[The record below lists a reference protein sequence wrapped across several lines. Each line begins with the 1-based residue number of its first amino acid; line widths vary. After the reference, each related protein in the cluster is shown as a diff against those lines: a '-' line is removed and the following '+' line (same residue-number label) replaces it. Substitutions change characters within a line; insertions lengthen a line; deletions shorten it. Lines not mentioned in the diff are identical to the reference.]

1 MNSDYSHNP
10 LTEVALALSMAFFAI
25 MVLTIFALSQKQ
37 FKSIESDKISMNSKS
52 TIDKDKKDKKRTLV
66 FYHNKNFYDQNL
78 KIWRLEN
85 QDKQTDRYTLAVP
98 TKMSVKELFEI
109 KKIFQGLD
117 LQVTEQNQQW
127 NEALRIYQL
136 NRINNYEISINNNYN
151 FISIFSECEKL

>member
-25 MVLTIFALSQKQ
+25 MVLAIFALSQKQ
-37 FKSIESDKISMNSKS
+37 FKSIESDKISINSKS
-52 TIDKDKKDKKRTLV
+52 SIIKDKKRILV

-85 QDKQTDRYTLAVP
+85 QGKQTDRYTLVVP
-98 TKMSVKELFEI
+98 KEMSVKELFEI

-117 LQVTEQNQQW
+117 LQVAEQNQQW
-127 NEALRIYQL
+127 NDVLK
-136 NRINNYEISINNNYN
+136 NISNKEDNL
-151 FISIFSECEKL
+151 S

>member
-37 FKSIESDKISMNSKS
+37 FKSIESDKISINSKS
-52 TIDKDKKDKKRTLV
+52 SINKDKKDKKRILV

-85 QDKQTDRYTLAVP
+85 QGKQTDRYTLAVP
-98 TKMSVKELFEI
+98 KEMSVKELFEI

-117 LQVTEQNQQW
+117 LQVAEQNQQW
-127 NEALRIYQL
+127 NDALK
-136 NRINNYEISINNNYN
+136 NISTK
-151 FISIFSECEKL
+151 EDKLS

>member
-37 FKSIESDKISMNSKS
+37 FKSIESDKISINSKS
-52 TIDKDKKDKKRTLV
+52 LINKKKKDKKRILV

-85 QDKQTDRYTLAVP
+85 QGKQTDRYTLAVP
-98 TKMSVKELFEI
+98 KEMSVKELFEI

-117 LQVTEQNQQW
+117 LQVAEQNQQW
-127 NEALRIYQL
+127 NDALK
-136 NRINNYEISINNNYN
+136 NISTK
-151 FISIFSECEKL
+151 EDKLS

>member
-10 LTEVALALSMAFFAI
+10 LTEVALALSMAFFAL

-37 FKSIESDKISMNSKS
+37 LKSIENDKISINSKS
-52 TIDKDKKDKKRTLV
+52 SIIKDKKDKKRILV

-85 QDKQTDRYTLAVP
+85 QGKQTDRYTLAVS
-98 TKMSVKELFEI
+98 KEMSVKELFEI

-127 NEALRIYQL
+127 NDALK
-136 NRINNYEISINNNYN
+136 NISTKEDNLSWNL
-151 FISIFSECEKL
+151 F

>member
-37 FKSIESDKISMNSKS
+37 FKSIESDKISINSKS
-52 TIDKDKKDKKRTLV
+52 SIIKDKKDKKRIIV

-85 QDKQTDRYTLAVP
+85 QGKQTDRYTLAVP
-98 TKMSVKELFEI
+98 KEMSVKELFEI

-117 LQVTEQNQQW
+117 LQVAEQNQQW
-127 NEALRIYQL
+127 NDALK
-136 NRINNYEISINNNYN
+136 NISTK
-151 FISIFSECEKL
+151 EDKLWWNLY

>member
-37 FKSIESDKISMNSKS
+37 FKSIESDKISINSKS
-52 TIDKDKKDKKRTLV
+52 SINKDKKDKKRILV

-85 QDKQTDRYTLAVP
+85 QGKQTDRFTLAVP
-98 TKMSVKELFEI
+98 KEMSVKELFEI

-117 LQVTEQNQQW
+117 LQVAEQNQQW
-127 NEALRIYQL
+127 NNALK
-136 NRINNYEISINNNYN
+136 NISTK
-151 FISIFSECEKL
+151 EDKLS

>member
-37 FKSIESDKISMNSKS
+37 FKSAESDKISINSKS
-52 TIDKDKKDKKRTLV
+52 SIDKDKKDKKRTLV

-78 KIWRLEN
+78 KVWRLEN
-85 QDKQTDRYTLAVP
+85 QDKPADRYTLAVP

-127 NEALRIYQL
+127 NDALE
-136 NRINNYEISINNNYN
+136 NISI
-151 FISIFSECEKL
+151 K

>member
-66 FYHNKNFYDQNL
+66 FYHNNNFYDQNL

-109 KKIFQGLD
+109 KKNFQGLD
-117 LQVTEQNQQW
+117 LQVTEQNHQW
-127 NEALRIYQL
+127 NEALE
-136 NRINNYEISINNNYN
+136 NIST
-151 FISIFSECEKL
+151 K

>member
-10 LTEVALALSMAFFAI
+10 LTEVALALSMAFFAL

-37 FKSIESDKISMNSKS
+37 FKSIESDKISINSKS
-52 TIDKDKKDKKRTLV
+52 SIIKDKKDKKRIIV

-85 QDKQTDRYTLAVP
+85 QGKQTDRYTLAVP
-98 TKMSVKELFEI
+98 KEMSVKELFEI

-117 LQVTEQNQQW
+117 LQVAEQNQQW
-127 NEALRIYQL
+127 NDALK
-136 NRINNYEISINNNYN
+136 NISTK
-151 FISIFSECEKL
+151 EDKLSWNLY

>member
-1 MNSDYSHNP
+1 MEKNMNSDYSHNP

-37 FKSIESDKISMNSKS
+37 FKSIESNKISINSKS
-52 TIDKDKKDKKRTLV
+52 SINKDKKDKKRTLV

-78 KIWRLEN
+78 KVWRLEN
-85 QDKQTDRYTLAVP
+85 QDKPADRYTLAVP
-98 TKMSVKELFEI
+98 IKMSVKELFEI

-127 NEALRIYQL
+127 NEALE
-136 NRINNYEISINNNYN
+136 NISI
-151 FISIFSECEKL
+151 K

>member
-10 LTEVALALSMAFFAI
+10 LTEVALALSMAFFAL

-37 FKSIESDKISMNSKS
+37 FKSIESDKISINSKS
-52 TIDKDKKDKKRTLV
+52 SIIKDKKDKKRILV

-85 QDKQTDRYTLAVP
+85 QGKQTDRYTLAVP
-98 TKMSVKELFEI
+98 KEMSVKELFEI
-109 KKIFQGLD
+109 KKIFQDFD

-127 NEALRIYQL
+127 NDALK
-136 NRINNYEISINNNYN
+136 NISTK
-151 FISIFSECEKL
+151 EDKLSWNLY

>member
-10 LTEVALALSMAFFAI
+10 LTEVALALSMAFFAL

-37 FKSIESDKISMNSKS
+37 FKSIESDKISINSKS
-52 TIDKDKKDKKRTLV
+52 SIIKDKKRILV

-85 QDKQTDRYTLAVP
+85 QGKQTDRYTLAVP
-98 TKMSVKELFEI
+98 KEMSVKELFEI

-117 LQVTEQNQQW
+117 LQVAEQNQQW
-127 NEALRIYQL
+127 NNALK
-136 NRINNYEISINNNYN
+136 NISTKVD
-151 FISIFSECEKL
+151 KLS

>member
-1 MNSDYSHNP
+1 MEKNMNSDYSHNP

-37 FKSIESDKISMNSKS
+37 FKSIESNKISINSKS
-52 TIDKDKKDKKRTLV
+52 SINKDKKDKKRTLV

-78 KIWRLEN
+78 KVWRLEN
-85 QDKQTDRYTLAVP
+85 QDKPIDRYTLAVP

-109 KKIFQGLD
+109 KKTFQDFD

-127 NEALRIYQL
+127 NEALE
-136 NRINNYEISINNNYN
+136 NISI
-151 FISIFSECEKL
+151 K

>member
-52 TIDKDKKDKKRTLV
+52 SIEKDKKDKKRTLV
-66 FYHNKNFYDQNL
+66 FYHNNNFYDQNL

-85 QDKQTDRYTLAVP
+85 QDKQTNRYILAVP

-109 KKIFQGLD
+109 KKFFQGHD

-127 NEALRIYQL
+127 NEALD
-136 NRINNYEISINNNYN
+136 NIST
-151 FISIFSECEKL
+151 K

>member
-25 MVLTIFALSQKQ
+25 MVLTIFALSQKK
-37 FKSIESDKISMNSKS
+37 FKSIESDKISINSKS
-52 TIDKDKKDKKRTLV
+52 SIIKDKKDKKRILV

-85 QDKQTDRYTLAVP
+85 QGKQTDRYTLAVP
-98 TKMSVKELFEI
+98 KEMSVKELFEI

-117 LQVTEQNQQW
+117 LQVAEQNQQW
-127 NEALRIYQL
+127 NDALE
-136 NRINNYEISINNNYN
+136 NISIK
-151 FISIFSECEKL
+151 EDKLSWNLY

>member
-25 MVLTIFALSQKQ
+25 MVLTIFALSQRQ
-37 FKSIESDKISMNSKS
+37 FKSTESDKISMNSKS
-52 TIDKDKKDKKRTLV
+52 TIDKEKKRTLV
-66 FYHNKNFYDQNL
+66 FYYNKNFYDQNL

-85 QDKQTDRYTLAVP
+85 QDKHADRYTLAVP

-109 KKIFQGLD
+109 KKIFQDLD

-127 NEALRIYQL
+127 NEALENIL
-136 NRINNYEISINNNYN
+136 T
-151 FISIFSECEKL
+151 K

>member
-10 LTEVALALSMAFFAI
+10 LTEVALALSMAFFAL

-37 FKSIESDKISMNSKS
+37 FKSIENDNISINSKS
-52 TIDKDKKDKKRTLV
+52 SINKDKKDKKRILV

-85 QDKQTDRYTLAVP
+85 QGKQTDRYTLAVP
-98 TKMSVKELFEI
+98 KEMSVKELFEI

-117 LQVTEQNQQW
+117 LQIAEQNQQW
-127 NEALRIYQL
+127 NEALK
-136 NRINNYEISINNNYN
+136 NISTK
-151 FISIFSECEKL
+151 EEKLL

>member
-37 FKSIESDKISMNSKS
+37 FKSIESNKISINSKS
-52 TIDKDKKDKKRTLV
+52 SINKDKKDKKRTLV

-78 KIWRLEN
+78 KVWRLEN
-85 QDKQTDRYTLAVP
+85 QDKPADRYTLAVP
-98 TKMSVKELFEI
+98 TKMSVKESFEI

-127 NEALRIYQL
+127 NEALE
-136 NRINNYEISINNNYN
+136 NISI
-151 FISIFSECEKL
+151 K

>member
-1 MNSDYSHNP
+1 MNSDYTHNP

-37 FKSIESDKISMNSKS
+37 FKSIESNKISIDSKS
-52 TIDKDKKDKKRTLV
+52 SINKDKKDKKRTLV

-78 KIWRLEN
+78 KVWRLEN
-85 QDKQTDRYTLAVP
+85 QDKPADRYTLAVP

-127 NEALRIYQL
+127 NEALE
-136 NRINNYEISINNNYN
+136 NISI
-151 FISIFSECEKL
+151 K

>member
-10 LTEVALALSMAFFAI
+10 LTEVALALSMAFFAL

-37 FKSIESDKISMNSKS
+37 FKSIESDEISINSKS
-52 TIDKDKKDKKRTLV
+52 SIIKDKKRILV

-85 QDKQTDRYTLAVP
+85 QGKQTDRYTLAVP
-98 TKMSVKELFEI
+98 KEMSVKELFEI

-117 LQVTEQNQQW
+117 LQVAEQNQQW
-127 NEALRIYQL
+127 NDALE
-136 NRINNYEISINNNYN
+136 NISTK
-151 FISIFSECEKL
+151 EDKLSWNLY

>member
-10 LTEVALALSMAFFAI
+10 LTEVALALSMAFFAL

-37 FKSIESDKISMNSKS
+37 FKSIESDKISINSKS
-52 TIDKDKKDKKRTLV
+52 SIIKDKRDKKRILV

-85 QDKQTDRYTLAVP
+85 QGKQTDRYTLAVP
-98 TKMSVKELFEI
+98 KEMSVKELFEI

-117 LQVTEQNQQW
+117 LQVAEQNQQW
-127 NEALRIYQL
+127 NDALK
-136 NRINNYEISINNNYN
+136 NISTK
-151 FISIFSECEKL
+151 EDKLS

>member
-37 FKSIESDKISMNSKS
+37 FKSIESDKISINSKS
-52 TIDKDKKDKKRTLV
+52 SINKDKKDKKRILL
-66 FYHNKNFYDQNL
+66 FYHNKNFYDHNL

-85 QDKQTDRYTLAVP
+85 QGKQTDKYTLAVP
-98 TKMSVKELFEI
+98 KEMSVKELFEI

-117 LQVTEQNQQW
+117 LQVAEQNQQW
-127 NEALRIYQL
+127 NDALK
-136 NRINNYEISINNNYN
+136 NISTK
-151 FISIFSECEKL
+151 EDKLS

>member
-10 LTEVALALSMAFFAI
+10 LTEVALALSMAFFAL

-37 FKSIESDKISMNSKS
+37 FKSIESDKISINSKS
-52 TIDKDKKDKKRTLV
+52 SINKDKKDKKRILV

-85 QDKQTDRYTLAVP
+85 QGKQTDRYTLAVP
-98 TKMSVKELFEI
+98 KEMSVKELFEI

-117 LQVTEQNQQW
+117 LQVAEQNQQW
-127 NEALRIYQL
+127 NDALE
-136 NRINNYEISINNNYN
+136 NISIK
-151 FISIFSECEKL
+151 EDKLSWNLY

>member
-37 FKSIESDKISMNSKS
+37 FKSIESDKISINSKS
-52 TIDKDKKDKKRTLV
+52 SINKDKKDKKRILV

-85 QDKQTDRYTLAVP
+85 QGKQIDRYTLAVP
-98 TKMSVKELFEI
+98 KEMSVKELFEI

-117 LQVTEQNQQW
+117 LQVAEQNQQW
-127 NEALRIYQL
+127 NDALK
-136 NRINNYEISINNNYN
+136 NISTK
-151 FISIFSECEKL
+151 EDKLS

>member
-1 MNSDYSHNP
+1 MEKNMNSDYSHNP

-37 FKSIESDKISMNSKS
+37 FKSIESNKISINSKS
-52 TIDKDKKDKKRTLV
+52 SINKDKKDKKRTLV

-78 KIWRLEN
+78 KVWRLEN
-85 QDKQTDRYTLAVP
+85 QDKPADRYTLAVP

-109 KKIFQGLD
+109 KKIFQSLD

-127 NEALRIYQL
+127 NEALE
-136 NRINNYEISINNNYN
+136 NISI
-151 FISIFSECEKL
+151 K

>member
-37 FKSIESDKISMNSKS
+37 FKLAESDKISISSKS
-52 TIDKDKKDKKRTLV
+52 SIDKDKKDKKRTLV
-66 FYHNKNFYDQNL
+66 FYYNKNFYNQNL
-78 KIWRLEN
+78 KRWRLEN
-85 QDKQTDRYTLAVP
+85 QGEQTVQYTLAVP
-98 TKMSVKELFEI
+98 PKMSVKELFEI

-127 NEALRIYQL
+127 NEALE
-136 NRINNYEISINNNYN
+136 NIST
-151 FISIFSECEKL
+151 K